1 MRISDWSSDV
11 CSSDLAH
18 LAEHAGE
25 HLPLAR
31 GMADGPE
38 GADHVAHA
46 HSVRPTQWT
55 PRRRLKQR
63 PWPGP
68 GSAGRP
74 PQTGVIPS
82 AARDLLVRDKA
93 DPSLRSGWQQQTSG
107 AARSVAQET

>member
-1 MRISDWSSDV
+1 MGVAARAGKATHVRQHLD
-11 CSSDLAH
+11 AH

-63 PWPGP
+63 TWPGP
-68 GSAGRP
+68 GPAGQDRKSGGEGKGGSV
-74 PQTGVIPS
+74 GVEVGGRRII
-82 AARDLLVRDKA
+82 KKKKKYIH
-93 DPSLRSGWQQQTSG
+93 
-107 AARSVAQET
+107 